1 MDEKKRRSPFDQE
14 ELGESPLLYDFDEEW
29 DVEKAMQNGGRLPMK
44 RRAPVQQQSQPRERR
59 GEPGRREPQERR
71 RDPRREQPQRRPAQ
85 RKKPQHPQQL
95 NKHSLLLLAGAAVVV
110 LLVLFGIIYGIVAL
124 VNKDSSEPT
133 DPSASTTEPVSP
145 DEIKALVARAD
156 ALAAGYDYDGAIT
169 VLREYGDG
177 WNLVEELSAANDR
190 YTAAKS
196 QLVKWEDMT
205 NIPELSFSSL
215 IVDTSRAFDG
225 DEKQDSYNLHY
236 TTVTEFK
243 AILQALYDKGYVLV
257 KMHDLGSMQLDV
269 SGETLMKQGE
279 IYLPS
284 GKKPI
289 VIAQDDVNYYESL
302 IDSDG
307 DHVADAGG
315 DGFASRIVLDA
326 NGEPTCE
333 YVDASGQTLTGDYDL
348 VPILNSFIA
357 EHPDF
362 SYHGA
367 RGVLS
372 VTGYQGVFGYR
383 THPDYETAL
392 GSDVYQQEIRS
403 AQQVAT
409 ALKAQGWEIASHS
422 FGNINFGNAD
432 LEGLNSD
439 IQKWANQVQPIV
451 GETDILLYPSG
462 DIGGVDEYSGEKFDA
477 LYSAGFR
484 YFSNTDNSILSWMQ
498 YTDHYIRQSR
508 LAVNG
513 YRLVNGKDVFS
524 ALFDAAAVLDPA
536 RPTPMPEM
544 N

>member
-1 MDEKKRRSPFDQE
+1 MDEKKRRSPFDQD
-14 ELGESPLLYDFDEEW
+14 ELGNSPLLYDFDEEW
-29 DVEKAMQNGGRLPMK
+29 DVERAMQNGGQLPMK
-44 RRAPVQQQSQPRERR
+44 RRTPPQQSRESRERA
-59 GEPGRREPQERR
+59 
-71 RDPRREQPQRRPAQ
+71 PRREAQEARTEQPERRPAQ

-95 NKHSLLLLAGAAVVV
+95 NKHSLLLLVGAALVV

-124 VNKDSSEPT
+124 VNKDSNEPT
-133 DPSASTTEPVSP
+133 DPSASVTESVSP

-190 YTAAKS
+190 YTSAKS
-196 QLVKWEDMT
+196 QLVKWENMSS
-205 NIPELSFSSL
+205 IPMLSFNNL
-215 IVDTSRAFDG
+215 IADTSRAFDG
-225 DEKQDSYNLHY
+225 DDRQDTYNLHY
-236 TTVTEFK
+236 ATVTEFK
-243 AILQALYDKGYVLV
+243 SILQALYDKGYVLV
-257 KMHDLGSMQLDV
+257 RLHDLGSMQLDM

-279 IYLPS
+279 IYLPA
-284 GKKPI
+284 GKMP
-289 VIAQDDVNYYESL
+289 VILAQDDTNYYENL

-307 DHVADAGG
+307 DHLPDAGG
-315 DGFASRIVLDA
+315 DGFASRIVLDE

-348 VPILNSFIA
+348 VPILNSFIK

-367 RGVLS
+367 RAVLS

-383 THPDYETAL
+383 THPDYETTL
-392 GSDVYQQEIRS
+392 GADAYQQEIRS

-409 ALKAQGWEIASHS
+409 ALKEQGWELASHS
-422 FGNINFGNAD
+422 FGNINVGSAD
-432 LEGLNSD
+432 LESLSSD
-439 IQKWANQVQPIV
+439 LQKWTNQVQPIV
-451 GETDILLYPSG
+451 GETDIMLYPYG
-462 DIGGVDEYSGEKFDA
+462 DIGGVDEYSGERYDA
-477 LYSAGFR
+477 VYGAGFR

-498 YTDHYIRQSR
+498 YTDRYIRISR

-513 YRLVNGKDVFS
+513 FRLVNGKEVFS
-524 ALFDAAAVLDPA
+524 ALFDASAVLDPA

-544 N
+544 S

>member
-1 MDEKKRRSPFDQE
+1 M
-14 ELGESPLLYDFDEEW
+14 
-29 DVEKAMQNGGRLPMK
+29 
-44 RRAPVQQQSQPRERR
+44 
-59 GEPGRREPQERR
+59 
-71 RDPRREQPQRRPAQ
+71 
-85 RKKPQHPQQL
+85 
-95 NKHSLLLLAGAAVVV
+95 
-110 LLVLFGIIYGIVAL
+110 
-124 VNKDSSEPT
+124 
-133 DPSASTTEPVSP
+133 
-145 DEIKALVARAD
+145 
-156 ALAAGYDYDGAIT
+156 
-169 VLREYGDG
+169 
-177 WNLVEELSAANDR
+177 
-190 YTAAKS
+190 
-196 QLVKWEDMT
+196 
-205 NIPELSFSSL
+205 
-215 IVDTSRAFDG
+215 
-225 DEKQDSYNLHY
+225 
-236 TTVTEFK
+236 
-243 AILQALYDKGYVLV
+243 
-257 KMHDLGSMQLDV
+257 
-269 SGETLMKQGE
+269 
-279 IYLPS
+279 
-284 GKKPI
+284 
-289 VIAQDDVNYYESL
+289 
-302 IDSDG
+302 
-307 DHVADAGG
+307 
-315 DGFASRIVLDA
+315 LDA

-392 GSDVYQQEIRS
+392 GSDAYQQEIRS